1 MGRLVRTSTNAPLIQ
16 VFVLEEFVST
26 QKEAS
31 PVDALTVSS
40 LDDPNFVIFLHLVN

>member
-16 VFVLEEFVST
+16 VFALEEFVST

-31 PVDALTVSS
+31 PVDALMVSS
-40 LDDPNFVIFLHLVN
+40 LDYPKILIF